1 MRKSE
6 RIRLLELQMVRLQ
19 MEVEILQS
27 IVSTL
32 FGSNSEDSYPTDLDS
47 GKWYNR
53 KSN

>member
-6 RIRLLELQMVRLQ
+6 RIRELELQMVRLQ

-27 IVSTL
+27 IVSTV
-32 FGSNSEDSYPTDLDS
+32 FGHQEEQASNLDA

-53 KSN
+53 KVD

>member
-6 RIRLLELQMVRLQ
+6 RIRELELQMVRLQ

-27 IVSTL
+27 IVSTF
-32 FGSNSEDSYPTDLDS
+32 FGYQEEQTNNLDA

-53 KSN
+53 KAD

>member
-6 RIRLLELQMVRLQ
+6 RLRALELQMVRLQ

-27 IVSTL
+27 IVSNL
-32 FGSNSEDSYPTDLDS
+32 IGNNEERIFPPDIDS

-53 KSN
+53 KND

>member
-27 IVSTL
+27 IMSNV
-32 FGSNSEDSYPTDLDS
+32 FGSNVDASLPTDLDS